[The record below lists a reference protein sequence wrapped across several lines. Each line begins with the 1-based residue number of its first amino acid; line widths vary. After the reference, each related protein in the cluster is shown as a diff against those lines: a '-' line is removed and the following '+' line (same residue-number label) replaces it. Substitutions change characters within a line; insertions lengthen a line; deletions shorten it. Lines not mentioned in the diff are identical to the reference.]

1 MYHIAPRY
9 ARAAAANKEVPPE
22 IKLEIGLM
30 ASIFIP
36 TSVLIFGF
44 ASKPSIHWS
53 VVRTVMAPKAD

>member
-9 ARAAAANKEVPPE
+9 ARAAAAGKEVPPE

-36 TSVLIFGF
+36 ASVLIFGF
-44 ASKPSIHWS
+44 TSKATIHWS
-53 VVRTVMAPKAD
+53 VVFSAAA

>member
-9 ARAAAANKEVPPE
+9 ARAAAAGKEVPPE

-36 TSVLIFGF
+36 ASVLIFGF
-44 ASKPSIHWS
+44 ASKATINWS
-53 VVRTVMAPKAD
+53 VVFSAAA